1 MTSEDGG
8 SGIALYDLFIHY
20 VVVDFVCI
28 RKDGKMRKDGLS
40 Q

>member
-8 SGIALYDLFIHY
+8 SGIALYDLSIHY
-20 VVVDFVCI
+20 VDLVCV